1 MAQLTAQT
9 GVGRAAIY
17 NWVREGLLPRP
28 GRRGRGARYDAAFV
42 ARVERIRDLREKNRL
57 HTAIRHALATE
68 PPPLPPVAP
77 AVPPD
82 TSPPTSIAAEK
93 WERLTL
99 LPGLE
104 VSYRADGGPVLR
116 RLAEEIWRQFATRV

>member
-1 MAQLTAQT
+1 MEQLNAQT

-17 NWVREGLLPRP
+17 GWIREGLLPHPRH
-28 GRRGRGARYDAAFV
+28 GRGARYNAAFV
-42 ARVERIRDLREKNRL
+42 ARVERIRDLRKQNRL
-57 HTAIRHALATE
+57 HSAIRRALATE
-68 PPPLPPVAP
+68 PPPPAPASAAPSQQP
-77 AVPPD
+77 AVPDITP
-82 TSPPTSIAAEK
+82 EK

-104 VSYRADGGPVLR
+104 VSYRADGGPVLK